1 MTDEKYEQYKK
12 AIARIY
18 SSDGVVVG
26 SGFLVFPH
34 HILTCAH
41 VVADALGIAHTTQD
55 CPEGLVELDF
65 PLTASNGQKRKIKA
79 KVVFWKPISPS
90 GTWVC
95 GDDIAGLKLEEDL
108 TADISSIGLVLGTY
122 SWNKFKVLGFPVA
135 YDDGVWTTG
144 ELRDELG
151 NGQVQMV
158 VLEQSD
164 YYVEGGFSGAPIW
177 VDTLK
182 GVGGIMVAAEPAE
195 SEKRKQVKASFMIPA
210 KVLSEFWC
218 DLKPCILETNKS
230 PLKVLPSP
238 QPLIAQPSGNQKAA
252 ELLCLLDYSTQEQE
266 FKNAIAHYKEGAFL
280 IRTEEERIQ
289 RWLMRRLAGY
299 VPDFEQ
305 AKKFSFRVRSH
316 PMRSDFDAFWQD
328 FKQELGDNLNP
339 EMVIQGLAN
348 LCKQMSVIIAVYG
361 ISSLDQGKIRD
372 FYAFWS
378 DLVNQVSLIPLERRS
393 FRSRLVLLLAEKNSS
408 TVLDNLH
415 PFNFIEPSEINHPQY
430 SISLKPLEKISK
442 QDVESWL
449 AHKDVYP
456 YLNLRDDEIQSIVIN
471 DIPSWQEKPSERLDE
486 ICYTVFKTQNGFSDI
501 YPYWKLAG

>member
-18 SSDGVVVG
+18 RSDGAVVG
-26 SGFLVFPH
+26 SGFLVFDR

-41 VVADALGIAHTTQD
+41 VVADALGIEHTTQD
-55 CPEGLVELDF
+55 CPGGLVELDF
-65 PLTASNGQKRKIKA
+65 PLTAGVQKRKIKA
-79 KVVFWKPISPS
+79 EVVFWKPISPS

-95 GDDIAGLKLEEDL
+95 GDDIAGLKLKEDL
-108 TADISSIGLVLGTY
+108 TEEISAIGLVLGTY

-195 SEKRKQVKASFMIPA
+195 SEKRKLVKASFMIPA

-230 PLKVLPSP
+230 LLKVLPFP
-238 QPLIAQPSGNQKAA
+238 QPLVAQPSFHQKVA
-252 ELLCLLDYSTQEQE
+252 ELFCLLDYGNQEQE
-266 FKNAIAHYKEGAFL
+266 FKDAIAHYKEGAFL
-280 IRTEEERIQ
+280 LRAKEARIQ
-289 RWLMRRLAGY
+289 HWLMRRLAGC

-316 PMRSDFDAFWQD
+316 RMRSDFDAFWQD
-328 FKQELGDNLNP
+328 FKQELGDNLNR
-339 EMVIQGLAN
+339 EMVIKGLAN
-348 LCKQMSVIIAVYG
+348 LCQQKSIIIAVYD
-361 ISSLDQGKIRD
+361 ISSLGKEKIRE

-378 DLVNQVSLIPLERRS
+378 DLVNQVSSIPVEKRY

-408 TVLDNLH
+408 MVLDNLH

-430 SISLKPLEKISK
+430 SISLTPLEKISQ

-456 YLNLRDDEIQSIVIN
+456 YLNLSDDEIQSIVIN
-471 DIPSWQEKPSERLDE
+471 DISNWQEEPSEILED
-486 ICYTVFKTQNGFSDI
+486 ICYAVFKAENGISDI
-501 YPYWKLAG
+501 DPYWKLAG

>member
-18 SSDGVVVG
+18 RSDGAVVG
-26 SGFLVFPH
+26 SGFLVFDH

-41 VVADALGIAHTTQD
+41 VVADALGIERTTQD

-79 KVVFWKPISPS
+79 EIVFWKPISPS

-95 GDDIAGLKLEEDL
+95 GDDIAGLKLKEDL
-108 TADISSIGLVLGTY
+108 TEEVSSIGLVLGTY

-135 YDDGVWTTG
+135 YDNGVWTTG

-182 GVGGIMVAAEPAE
+182 GVGGIMVAAEPAD
-195 SEKRKQVKASFMIPA
+195 SGKRKKVKASFMIPV

-218 DLKPCILETNKS
+218 DLKPCILETNRS
-230 PLKVLPSP
+230 PLKVLVSSQPS
-238 QPLIAQPSGNQKAA
+238 IAQPSGNQKAA
-252 ELLCLLDYSTQEQE
+252 ELLYLLDYSTQEQE
-266 FKNAIAHYKEGAFL
+266 FKNAIAHSKEGVFL
-280 IRTEEERIQ
+280 VRTKEERIQ
-289 RWLMRRLAGY
+289 RWLVRRLAGC
-299 VPDFEQ
+299 VLDFEQ
-305 AKKFSFRVRSH
+305 AKKISIRIRSH

-328 FKQELGDNLNP
+328 FKQELGDNLNR

-348 LCKQMSVIIAVYG
+348 LCKQRSVIIVVYD
-361 ISSLDQGKIRD
+361 ISFLDGKKSVTSMLFGWI
-372 FYAFWS
+372 
-378 DLVNQVSLIPLERRS
+378 
-393 FRSRLVLLLAEKNSS
+393 
-408 TVLDNLH
+408 
-415 PFNFIEPSEINHPQY
+415 
-430 SISLKPLEKISK
+430 
-442 QDVESWL
+442 
-449 AHKDVYP
+449 
-456 YLNLRDDEIQSIVIN
+456 
-471 DIPSWQEKPSERLDE
+471 
-486 ICYTVFKTQNGFSDI
+486 
-501 YPYWKLAG
+501 

>member
-18 SSDGVVVG
+18 RSDGAVVG
-26 SGFLVFPH
+26 SGFLVFDR

-41 VVADALGIAHTTQD
+41 VVADALGIEHTTQN

-65 PLTASNGQKRKIKA
+65 PLPACVQKRKIKA

-90 GTWVC
+90 GTWIC

-108 TADISSIGLVLGTY
+108 TEDISSTGLVLGNC
-122 SWNKFKVLGFPVA
+122 SWNQFKVLGFPIA

-158 VLEQSD
+158 VLQQSD
-164 YYVEGGFSGAPIW
+164 YFVEGGFSGAPVW

-182 GVGGIMVAAEPAE
+182 GIGGIMVAAEPALD
-195 SEKRKQVKASFMIPA
+195 EKREKVKAAFMIPA
-210 KVLSEFWC
+210 RVLSEFWC

-238 QPLIAQPSGNQKAA
+238 QPFVAQLSGNQKAA
-252 ELLCLLDYSTQEQE
+252 ELLYLLDYSTQEQE
-266 FKNAIAHYKEGAFL
+266 FKTAMQERKEGAFL
-280 IRTEEERIQ
+280 VRTKEEKIQ

-328 FKQELGDNLNP
+328 FKQELGDNLNR
-339 EMVIQGLAN
+339 EMVIQGLVN
-348 LCKQMSVIIAVYG
+348 LCKQKSVIIAVYDV
-361 ISSLDQGKIRD
+361 SFLDGEKIRD
-372 FYAFWS
+372 FHAFWS
-378 DLVNQVSLIPLERRS
+378 DLVNQVASIPASNRS
-393 FRSRLVLLLAEKNSS
+393 FRSRLILLLAEKNSN
-408 TVLDNLH
+408 TVLDKLH
-415 PFNFIEPSEINHPQY
+415 AFNFIEPPKINNPQY
-430 SISLKPLEKISK
+430 SISLTPLGAILKKDIITWLEQEK
-442 QDVESWL
+442 
-449 AHKDVYP
+449 VYSS
-456 YLNLRDDEIQSIVIN
+456 LNRTDDEMQSIVDN
-471 DIPSWQEKPSERLDE
+471 DITTWQQEPLEVLEE
-486 ICYTVFKTQNGFSDI
+486 ICQTVFQIEDGI
-501 YPYWKLAG
+501 AVIEPYWKLAG

>member
-18 SSDGVVVG
+18 RWDGTVVG
-26 SGFLVFPH
+26 SGFLVFDH

-41 VVADALGIAHTTQD
+41 VVADALGIEHTIQS

-90 GTWVC
+90 GTWVY

-108 TADISSIGLVLGTY
+108 TEDISSIGLVLGTH
-122 SWNKFKVLGFPVA
+122 SWNTFKVLGFPVA

-144 ELRDELG
+144 EFRDELG

-158 VLEQSD
+158 VLKQSD

-195 SEKRKQVKASFMIPA
+195 SEKRKQVKTSFMIPA

-230 PLKVLPSP
+230 PLKILASS
-238 QPLIAQPSGNQKAA
+238 QPLNAQPSFHQKAA
-252 ELLCLLDYSTQEQE
+252 ELFCLLDYGKQEQE
-266 FKNAIAHYKEGAFL
+266 FKDAIARYKQGAFL
-280 IRTEEERIQ
+280 IRTEKSTIQ
-289 RWLMRRLAGY
+289 YWLMRRLAGC

-305 AKKFSFRVRSH
+305 AKKVSIRIRSH
-316 PMRSDFDAFWQD
+316 PMRSNFDAFWQE
-328 FKQELGDNLNP
+328 FKQELGENLNR

-348 LCKQMSVIIAVYG
+348 LCQQKSVIIAIYG
-361 ISSLDQGKIRD
+361 ICSLDQEKIRD

-378 DLVNQVSLIPLERRS
+378 DLVNQVSSIPLTNRS

-408 TVLDNLH
+408 TVLDKLH
-415 PFNFIEPSEINHPQY
+415 SFNFIEPPEINHPQY
-430 SISLKPLEKISK
+430 SMSLTPLEKISK

-471 DIPSWQEKPSERLDE
+471 DIPNWQEEPSEILED
-486 ICYTVFKTQNGFSDI
+486 ICYAVFKAENGISDI
-501 YPYWKLAG
+501 DPYWKLAG